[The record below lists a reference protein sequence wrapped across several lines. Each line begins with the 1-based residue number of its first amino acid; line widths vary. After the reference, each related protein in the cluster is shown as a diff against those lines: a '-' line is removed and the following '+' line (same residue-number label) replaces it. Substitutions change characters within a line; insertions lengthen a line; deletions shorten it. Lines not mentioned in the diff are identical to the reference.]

1 MTQTATGHRTNAFP
15 HSDHRGSNRRQYNCP
30 GVDSKRARSC
40 CEWRIA
46 HGMLLSTF
54 NNQLN
59 LPRISTFLSCGLVY
73 EKLGFIASNEMGFA
87 GES

>member
-1 MTQTATGHRTNAFP
+1 
-15 HSDHRGSNRRQYNCP
+15 
-30 GVDSKRARSC
+30 
-40 CEWRIA
+40 
-46 HGMLLSTF
+46 MLLSTF